1 MGTQTTGLF
10 YPSGALLAKKEL
22 EMASQKQRQEKMS
35 DHKPLLTA
43 VSPGRGE
50 RKKTKRYKKYG
61 LNLKNMYL
69 NLGALGWFSQLSV

>member
-1 MGTQTTGLF
+1 MGTQTAGLF
-10 YPSGALLAKKEL
+10 YPSGTLLAKKQL

-50 RKKTKRYKKYG
+50 GKDTLSCQEGTPYFLERKLHFSSFKFISIHKK
-61 LNLKNMYL
+61 
-69 NLGALGWFSQLSV
+69 